1 MSPFTTDNVESDILR
16 SVIEHVFMP
25 PKLPQRH
32 PTTETEQRINL
43 ALCSRLI
50 DAAKDFVHFLP
61 ASETTSSLWN
71 QMIKMM
77 QTACEMQEAS
87 RGNNDLNGTLSEM
100 AIGGTYR

>member
-1 MSPFTTDNVESDILR
+1 MSAFTTGNVDSDILR

-43 ALCSRLI
+43 ALCNRLI
-50 DAAKDFVHFLP
+50 DAAKEFVHFLP
-61 ASETTSSLWN
+61 ASEGTSSLWN
-71 QMIKMM
+71 QMIEMM
-77 QTACEMQEAS
+77 ETACYVQEAS
-87 RGNNDLNGTLSEM
+87 RGTNDLNGTLSRM